1 MAAGAKSVQV
11 NPFANQTLEPRLGE
25 EVTGQLRQQ
34 VQRDGTYR
42 LASHNDGDILIS
54 GSVTRYQRQVIS
66 LSPHDTLTVQD
77 YRLEVRAQVSA
88 VERSSGKVLL
98 SQPVGGFTLIRVTT
112 DLTSSERQALPLLAA
127 DLAKNVTAL
136 LAEGGW

>member
-1 MAAGAKSVQV
+1 
-11 NPFANQTLEPRLGE
+11 
-25 EVTGQLRQQ
+25 
-34 VQRDGTYR
+34 
-42 LASHNDGDILIS
+42 
-54 GSVTRYQRQVIS
+54 
-66 LSPHDTLTVQD
+66 VQD